1 MAQVREKDYEIR
13 DQQEAVA
20 LLTAQLQTTQGN
32 LKEAEAANASVLE
45 TVNEMIAQDEHMLNE
60 LGKAQVGLAA
70 REPAGVIMSVVS
82 CASGSSAPGPYWLH
96 SRPKPLH
103 PAGAQQAG

>member
-13 DQQEAVA
+13 DQQEAAA
-20 LLTAQLQTTQGN
+20 LLSAQMQTTQGE

-70 REPAGVIMSVVS
+70 REPAGVI
-82 CASGSSAPGPYWLH
+82 
-96 SRPKPLH
+96 SR
-103 PAGAQQAG
+103 